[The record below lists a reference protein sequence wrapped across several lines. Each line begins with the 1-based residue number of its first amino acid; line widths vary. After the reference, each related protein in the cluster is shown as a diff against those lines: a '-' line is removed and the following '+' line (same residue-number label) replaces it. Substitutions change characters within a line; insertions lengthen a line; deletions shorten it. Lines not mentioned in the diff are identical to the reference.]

1 MPEQARQLRAIVFS
15 DVVDS
20 SLKIFA
26 DELIAIQRIKED
38 LSLIRDAV
46 QSHGGLL
53 VKSLGDGLLVTF
65 DGPTQALQFIQSAVQ
80 ALSARGRQSLAHRF
94 GLHTGEIY
102 ADGDDIIG
110 QGVHLAS
117 RLQTVS
123 PANGVAFTRSTYEL
137 IDPRFRQ
144 LAKSMGDVEL
154 KGLPQRMDLY
164 CLGPD
169 ELLRF
174 GRAPQ
179 EEGISVD
186 ALLQDTP
193 YSVLR
198 SLSRSTERN
207 TLLLQ
212 ERQRDRQAVLKL
224 IPADGALEE
233 ALRVESACLDRL
245 RHPRIP
251 RVLDAYAQGGMFCFI
266 QEYIAGPSLQ
276 GSLDLLRRKQRLAEL
291 LRQVLQVLVEVHA
304 AGLVHGDIHPAN
316 LILPDSDGAPFLVD
330 FSLLRARTESRRQ
343 NGEGAAPSLSEMGRP
358 YFTAPERARFGR
370 ITPAADLYAL
380 GVSALLLYT
389 GGEPAS
395 LYDETLACWRLDAL
409 DPEVQR
415 WLAPLLEDQPARRL
429 KQAADALQLLDQ
441 PSPVAVQPATP
452 HPQSPLPP
460 SSPLDGPRQPLSKAE
475 LHDQLVVIYG
485 PMVELLLE
493 SAPSTVAP
501 DQLASLRERLVTAG
515 LAVADVDEA
524 IRKALVPVSTVAGLS
539 AQPESPPGGGASA
552 SALPLVAVGQSPGA
566 ASTMTSQ
573 HDALLGLLRDRIGP
587 IADFLWTAERAA
599 LITEDP
605 SRFRQELEAASV
617 PRVVVDELL
626 AKAADVEAVPSPPTP
641 PASQL
646 ASAVADSPQQ
656 PAASEAPVIPQAAAT
671 TSALASGFSDDQ
683 LREAL
688 TELIGPIGLT
698 VMEQVAD
705 RSSAEKPRALL
716 EVLRGFGVEES
727 LVMVLAQRFGL
738 S

>member
-1 MPEQARQLRAIVFS
+1 MPEQARHLRAIVFS

-65 DGPTQALQFIQSAVQ
+65 DGPTQALQFIQSAVE

-102 ADGDDIIG
+102 ADGDDILG

-144 LAKSMGDVEL
+144 LAWGMGDVEL
-154 KGLPQRMDLY
+154 KGLPERMDLY
-164 CLGPD
+164 CLGPE

-174 GRAPQ
+174 GRVPL
-179 EEGISVD
+179 ETGLNVD

-193 YSVLR
+193 YSVVR
-198 SLSRSTERN
+198 PLSRSKERN

-224 IPADGALEE
+224 IPADAALEE

-251 RVLDAYAQGGMFCFI
+251 RVLDVYAQGGIFCFI
-266 QEYIAGPSLQ
+266 QEHIAGPSLH

-291 LRQVLQVLVEVHA
+291 LRQVLQVLEVVHA

-330 FSLLRARTESRRQ
+330 FSLLRARTEAKRQ
-343 NGEGAAPSLSEMGRP
+343 QPEGGEPSLSELGRP

-380 GVSALLLYT
+380 GVSALLLYC
-389 GGEPAS
+389 GGEPS
-395 LYDETLACWRLDAL
+395 TLYDETLACWKLEGLDL
-409 DPEVQR
+409 EVQR

-429 KQAADALQLLDQ
+429 KHAADALQLLDQ
-441 PSPVAVQPATP
+441 PSPVLVSHTA
-452 HPQSPLPP
+452 PQSPLPTR
-460 SSPLDGPRQPLSKAE
+460 STVDGPRQPVSKVA
-475 LHDQLVVIYG
+475 LHDHLVVIYG
-485 PMVELLLE
+485 PMVALLLE
-493 SAPSTVAP
+493 STPSTIESH
-501 DQLASLRERLVTAG
+501 QLPSLQERLVGAG
-515 LAVADVDEA
+515 LALADVEEA
-524 IRKALVPVSTVAGLS
+524 MRKAQLKMPDVPVGGGIETMAPLEPSVVVPQAQAAAPEAGL
-539 AQPESPPGGGASA
+539 Q
-552 SALPLVAVGQSPGA
+552 V
-566 ASTMTSQ
+566 
-573 HDALLGLLRDRIGP
+573 ALLALLRDRVGP
-587 IADFLWTAERAA
+587 IADFIWT
-599 LITEDP
+599 TE
-605 SRFRQELEAASV
+605 LCEAAQHDPAFLRTQLQNSSV
-617 PRVVVDELL
+617 PVAVIDELL
-626 AKAADVEAVPSPPTP
+626 AKAATVSA
-641 PASQL
+641 QL
-646 ASAVADSPQQ
+646 S
-656 PAASEAPVIPQAAAT
+656 ASEGEALSVPAPNTAPLPVSRAEEESAAPAV
-671 TSALASGFSDDQ
+671 LEDDQ
-683 LREAL
+683 LRAYL

-698 VMEQVAD
+698 VFEQVRD
-705 RSSAEKPRALL
+705 VSKTDQPRAVLEALRRYGVDEALL
-716 EVLRGFGVEES
+716 DE
-727 LVMVLAQRFGL
+727 LALRFGL
-738 S
+738 TR